1 MASIARKTL
10 MTILTFFIGAFLVI
24 IVLVWVLQERI
35 AFQPP
40 RGPYPEAGSVRRVDY
55 TASDGQ
61 PLFGYVVGDP
71 VTSPG
76 LLLVFHGNADLAVR
90 MIEWAEEAS
99 ERTGV
104 AVMLAEYRGY
114 MGLSGRPSYEGVGR
128 DSEAAYSYA
137 INDLHVDP
145 SRIAYY
151 GHSLGT
157 AVASELASRH
167 RPQVLIL
174 EAPFTSARDIAGM
187 MFGSWFTK
195 TVWPIA
201 SRIHFNTA
209 LIVQSIDVPVY
220 VAHGGRDHVVP
231 YRMGEEVYRN
241 ARVKGKWLF
250 IPKAYHSD
258 VRIRGGERYWEW
270 ITEALVPVSS
280 RK

>member
-1 MASIARKTL
+1 
-10 MTILTFFIGAFLVI
+10 MTILAFFIGTFLVI
-24 IVLVWVLQERI
+24 IALVWVLQERI

-55 TASDGQ
+55 AASDGQ
-61 PLFGYVVGDP
+61 PLFAYVVGDIS
-71 VTSPG
+71 TSAG

-90 MIEWAEEAS
+90 MIEWAEETS

-114 MGLSGRPSYEGVGR
+114 MGLSGRPSYDGVSR
-128 DSEAAYSYA
+128 DAEAAYAYA
-137 INDLHVDP
+137 ANNLHVDP

-157 AVASELASRH
+157 AVASELAVRH

-187 MFGSWFTK
+187 MFGSWFTG
-195 TVWPIA
+195 TIWPIA

-209 LIVQSIDVPVY
+209 AIVQSLDVPVY
-220 VAHGGRDHVVP
+220 VAHGEKDRVVP
-231 YRMGEEVYRN
+231 YRMGEEVYRK
-241 ARVKGKWLF
+241 ARMKGKWLF
-250 IPKAYHSD
+250 IPEAYHSD

-270 ITEALVPVSS
+270 ITEALESVSS